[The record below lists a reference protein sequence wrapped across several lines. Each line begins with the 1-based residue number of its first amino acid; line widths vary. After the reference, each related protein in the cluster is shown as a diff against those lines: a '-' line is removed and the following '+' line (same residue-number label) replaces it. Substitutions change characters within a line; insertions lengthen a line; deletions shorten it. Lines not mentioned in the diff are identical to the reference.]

1 MKKNFKL
8 TIYLQ
13 LVLSIIILVL
23 FVMYLINN
31 KYLSFLELALGL
43 NLLVTGYN
51 NEKVYKRRNLTI
63 LYIIFGIVMIVISI
77 IKFLGV

>member
-31 KYLSFLELALGL
+31 KYLSFLELALGF

>member
-13 LVLSIIILVL
+13 LVLSIITLVL

>member
-13 LVLSIIILVL
+13 LVLSIITLVL

-31 KYLSFLELALGL
+31 KYLSFLELALGF